1 MKQYELKVVPLKG
14 VTLAKRTRDEWLLG
28 YDFKVM
34 SSTSLKYKRNDW
46 VSIKDIH
53 NDEDHYGV
61 KFNINFLVQTVEEY
75 FRTMAEDDHA
85 WSLAAHSLGYTE

>member
-1 MKQYELKVVPLKG
+1 MKQYELKVVPLEG
-14 VTLAKRTRDEWLLG
+14 VTLAKRTREEWVLG
-28 YDFKVM
+28 YDFKVI

-75 FRTMAEDDHA
+75 FRTMAEDDHGWDQA
-85 WSLAAHSLGYTE
+85 SKKWGYS